1 MRTAIFE
8 AIRAARTD
16 KSFDMNEVAAI
27 DGLLDTLGVPRVAP
41 VAPPQTPS
49 GGPVTARVVLETVEH
64 ESIVQEAYKD
74 SEGVWT
80 WSVGLTAASGV
91 DPIPYKDK
99 PAQLSVCLAAAV
111 ERMRNK
117 YGPEVVKAFKGHAL
131 TEAQFAAALSWHW
144 NTGAIGRTD
153 WVDLFLAGKVA
164 EARTFMT
171 THYLNGGDLK
181 ERRLKEAA
189 LFFSGVWAQTGI
201 ANVVPVAKPSYQPN
215 FRLTKRVNIMA
226 DLALA
231 LAA

>member
-1 MRTAIFE
+1 MRSGIFE
-8 AIRAARTD
+8 TIRAARDD
-16 KSFDMNEVAAI
+16 KKFSADEVTAI
-27 DGLLDTLGVPRVAP
+27 DALLDTLGVPRVTP
-41 VAPPQTPS
+41 VS
-49 GGPVTARVVLETVEH
+49 GSVTIRVVLETVEH

-74 SEGVWT
+74 SVGVWT

-91 DPIPYKDK
+91 DPLPYKDK
-99 PAQLSVCLAAAV
+99 PAPLSVCLAAAV

-117 YGPEVVKAFKGHAL
+117 YGPEVTKAFRGRVL

-153 WVDLFLAGKVA
+153 WVTLFLDGKVK
-164 EARTFMT
+164 EARSHLEG
-171 THYLNGGDLK
+171 HYLNGGDLK

-189 LFFSGVWAQTGI
+189 LFFDGKWTQTGM
-201 ANVVPVAKPSYQPN
+201 ASVVPVAKPSYQPN

-231 LAA
+231 LAS